1 MGTTILIII
10 AAACLVSMYISM
22 HREVSFYEKQYHKYE
37 NLYHEMDEVANE
49 YHKLA
54 TDAIEHAS
62 ETLDSNT
69 KLIKNLE
76 NLDFLIKL
84 FLDGIDDEV
93 ADVMNEH
100 IKDRGLLIKFYE
112 GKWKLFIKRDE

>member
-1 MGTTILIII
+1 
-10 AAACLVSMYISM
+10 MYIFM
-22 HREVSFYEKQYHKYE
+22 HRKVSFYENLYHKYE
-37 NLYHEMDEVANE
+37 NLYHEMDEVAEE

-54 TDAIEHAS
+54 TDAIEHAG

-76 NLDFLIKL
+76 NLDFLIEL

-100 IKDRGLLIKFYE
+100 IKDWGMMIRFCE
-112 GKWKLFIKRDE
+112 GKWKLSIKRDE

>member
-10 AAACLVSMYISM
+10 AAACLGLVFMYIRM
-22 HREVSFYEKQYHKYE
+22 CNKASFYE
-37 NLYHEMDEVANE
+37 NLYHKDVEIAEE

-54 TDAIEHAS
+54 TDAIEHAG

-76 NLDFLIKL
+76 NLDFLIEL

-100 IKDRGLLIKFYE
+100 IKDRGMMIRFCE
-112 GKWKLFIKRDE
+112 GKWKLLINRDE